1 MGYNLILTVFR
12 KSVMP
17 SIDLHCH
24 SLYSDGTQTPQQLV
38 QQAIAAGVEVL
49 ALTDHDTV
57 LGLTEAH
64 LAAQL
69 SPLKIIDGVEISA
82 TWQTQLVH
90 IIGLNIN
97 PLQPI
102 LQAGLQQ
109 QEQARAKRAQLIA
122 QKFDS
127 LGIKDTWQD
136 VLALAGNNPNR
147 IGRAH
152 FAQVLVERG
161 IVNAQ
166 QKAFDKYLGAGK
178 PANVALPWTE
188 MKTAIDWIVAAGGV
202 AVLAHPARYGLSQTK
217 LRALLFDFKQAGGQA
232 MEVSTANE
240 KPNIIHNLA
249 NLAQRFELYASQG
262 SDYHGTNMT
271 WLQLGRFASLPA
283 QCQPVWQL
291 FKEKVA

>member
-1 MGYNLILTVFR
+1 
-12 KSVMP
+12 MP

-57 LGLTEAH
+57 LGLAEAH
-64 LAAQL
+64 LAAQQTSL
-69 SPLKIIDGVEISA
+69 NIIDGVEISA
-82 TWQTQLVH
+82 IWQTQLVH

-97 PLQPI
+97 PLQPS

-109 QEQARAKRAQLIA
+109 QAQARAKRAMLIA

-127 LGIKDTWQD
+127 LSIKDTWPA
-136 VLALAGNNPNR
+136 VLALADNNPNR
-147 IGRAH
+147 VGRAH

-161 IVNAQ
+161 LVNAQ
-166 QKAFDKYLGAGK
+166 QKAFDKYLGTGK
-178 PANVALPWTE
+178 PANVSLPWTD
-188 MKTAIDWIVAAGGV
+188 MNTAIEWIVAAGGV

-217 LRALLFDFKQAGGQA
+217 LRALLADFKAAGGQA

-240 KPNIIHNLA
+240 KSNIVQNLA

-271 WLQLGRFASLPA
+271 WLQLGRFAPLPT